1 MGVDMSEE
9 ILNEQKTRILLK
21 LWGQKNQTAKQ
32 GELTGDLARKT
43 KGETAPGYKLVLEQ
57 LCEAGAVVHE
67 KKSGYSLTSTGEAE
81 LGRALCDES
90 FKFDTNAGAK
100 MVNAL
105 LKWIRQQQGAV
116 SAVAI
121 SPKAAPAI
129 DSYKVFKE
137 LALDT
142 YERLNGSGS
151 LVPIYRLRQE
161 IGDQVSHQDFN
172 KWLLEMQAEQV
183 LYLQKGQAHGA
194 TSEQIQNSIEDEIRG
209 LLFFISYPS

>member
-21 LWGQKNQTAKQ
+21 LWGQKDQTAKQ

-57 LCEAGAVVHE
+57 LCEAGAVVH
-67 KKSGYSLTSTGEAE
+67 KNRDYLLTSAGEAE

-116 SAVAI
+116 SAVAT

-129 DSYKVFKE
+129 DSYDAFKQV
-137 LALDT
+137 ALKT
-142 YERLNGSGS
+142 
-151 LVPIYRLRQE
+151 IARQ
-161 IGDQVSHQDFN
+161 
-172 KWLLEMQAEQV
+172 LESPDAD
-183 LYLQKGQAHGA
+183 
-194 TSEQIQNSIEDEIRG
+194 N
-209 LLFFISYPS
+209 